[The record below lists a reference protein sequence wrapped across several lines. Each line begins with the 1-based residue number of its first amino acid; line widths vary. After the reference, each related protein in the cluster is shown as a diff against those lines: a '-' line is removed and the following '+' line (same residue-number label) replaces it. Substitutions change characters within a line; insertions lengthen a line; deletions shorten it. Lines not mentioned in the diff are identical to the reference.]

1 MSALRLYIVLIIAV
15 LCTAT
20 IAEGRTPASEQLLVG
35 RWVSPQESLVFF
47 ASREFTYGGEHGPA
61 GSWSLR
67 GRHLT
72 FGIPKRSV
80 RREASIVQLTH
91 DRLILLTDGKKHF
104 YRRVDHY

>member
-1 MSALRLYIVLIIAV
+1 MSAVRLYIALMTAV

-20 IAEGRTPASEQLLVG
+20 IAEGRTPAPEQLLVG

-47 ASREFTYGGEHGPA
+47 ASGEFTFDSEHGPT

-67 GRHLT
+67 GRHLA
-72 FGIPKRSV
+72 FGIPRRSV
-80 RREASIVQLTH
+80 RRQASIVQLTR